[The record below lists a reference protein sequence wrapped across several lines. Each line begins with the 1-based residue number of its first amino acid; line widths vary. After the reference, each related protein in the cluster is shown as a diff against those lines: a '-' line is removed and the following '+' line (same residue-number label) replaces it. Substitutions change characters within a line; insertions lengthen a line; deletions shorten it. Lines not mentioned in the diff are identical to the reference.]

1 MIGRGAM
8 FDMRTNWFGFEIR
21 VIPSRIIRLVV
32 ISLVLVCTAG
42 CDQVTKHIARTSLG
56 QMGSA
61 TLGGRFIEFS
71 LAENPGAFLGLGASF
86 PQAARSALTVCASLG
101 LGCLLVYLLRTP
113 RLRFVS
119 FVGLSLIWAGGIS
132 NLIDRFARHG
142 LVTDFMVLRV
152 GPLHTGVFNLA
163 DFAIVVGMLIL
174 LASSH
179 AGPRCGEA
187 QRADKGSSP

>member
-1 MIGRGAM
+1 MIGWCEIFIIRA
-8 FDMRTNWFGFEIR
+8 RWFGFEIN
-21 VIPSRIIRLVV
+21 VIPSRTIRLVV

-42 CDQVTKHIARTSLG
+42 CDQVTKHVARTELG

-86 PQAARSALTVCASLG
+86 SQEARSALTAGVSFG
-101 LGCLLVYLLRTP
+101 LACLLVYLLRTP
-113 RLRFVS
+113 RLRLVS

-132 NLIDRFARHG
+132 NLIDRFAHHG
-142 LVTDFMVLRV
+142 LVTDFMVLRA

-163 DFAIVVGMLIL
+163 DFAIVVGILIL

-187 QRADKGSSP
+187 RSADRGSSP